1 MEGNYKGLEIKI
13 DTTQSAP
20 TIYLK
25 ATGQKFSVSQPESRI
40 LQCLLEQQRI
50 VPKDELLQAGWGR
63 TEHLGE
69 GSLPV
74 AISNLR
80 KVLKTANID
89 IINKP
94 RVGYKIKQV
103 DTPSP
108 AIEIGDRINN
118 NLEHSVIN
126 KKTIIID
133 RLIANVIIIFLFT
146 LLFLLLIDTFNSW
159 VYVSCNT
166 TGNKEIC
173 KMEEIIYDVNK

>member
-1 MEGNYKGLEIKI
+1 MEGNYEGLEIKI
-13 DTTQSAP
+13 DKTQP
-20 TIYLK
+20 VPVIYLK

-103 DTPSP
+103 NTPSP

-118 NLEHSVIN
+118 TPEHTV

-133 RLIANVIIIFLFT
+133 RLIANVIIIFLVT
-146 LLFLLLIDTFNSW
+146 LWFLLLIDTLNSW

-166 TGNKEIC
+166 TENKEIC
-173 KMEEIIYDVNK
+173 QMEEIIYDVNK